1 MALDL
6 FNDMNVQMG
15 GKTSR
20 RRKVTKKGKRVIKV
34 RKVRKGTR
42 GKKRRGGSIANL
54 LVPAILTGL
63 SLVLP
68 VSPNHKRHTKSKR
81 NNKN

>member
-20 RRKVTKKGKRVIKV
+20 RRKVTKKGKRVI
-34 RKVRKGTR
+34 KVRKGTR